1 MTAEEDANVN
11 TLRNGFAEW
20 HTTRGASVDNWMNLI
35 ADEVRWQT
43 LGAAAAGD
51 KFAKGCSSKS
61 EVKRYFEE
69 LGTSWAMLGYKMDEF
84 IAQGDRVVAVGN
96 VSWRHRATGNEVNTP
111 LVNVIRMR
119 DGKIVDFMEFYDTAA
134 AMAGTRPA

>member
-1 MTAEEDANVN
+1 VT

-20 HTTRGASVDNWMNLI
+20 HTTRGASVDNWMNLV
-35 ADEVRWQT
+35 ADEVRWRT

-51 KFAKGCSSKS
+51 NFTQGCRSKA

-69 LGTSWAMLGYKMDEF
+69 LGTQWAMLGYKMDEF
-84 IAQGDRVVAVGN
+84 IAQGDRVVAVGK
-96 VSWRHRATGNEVNTP
+96 VSWRHRATGNAVHTP

-134 AMAGTRPA
+134 AMAGTRPS